1 MSIEFTPK
9 LRVEINDDT
18 LYEFGHERIYDDAD
32 GSLGKIL
39 AEKYDNDMGY
49 YFYQYEQKNGPQPF
63 SFWQSVFEDFGNV
76 KMVEGGA
83 YPLFHVLKDGSFVM
97 ELSLIAKSS
106 HESFNVQMSNM
117 NANTILQLLDIDN
130 SEGMGSISPLALLRK
145 IESVKGSK
153 MLQEFTR
160 PDEDG
165 PRTYGGGID
174 VNYLESKLLQLESLA
189 DFCIQNECNI
199 TWS

>member
-1 MSIEFTPK
+1 MSIEFRPK
-9 LRVEINDDT
+9 MSTVVNDDT

-39 AEKYDNDMGY
+39 ADKYDNDMGY

-63 SFWQSVFEDFGNV
+63 SFWRSVFNDFGNV

-83 YPLFHVLKDGSFVM
+83 YPLFHVLKDGTFIM
-97 ELSLIAKSS
+97 ELSLMAKSS

-117 NANTILQLLDIDN
+117 NANTIFQLLSMDN
-130 SEGMGSISPLALLRK
+130 SDGMGSISPLALLRK
-145 IESVKGSK
+145 IESVKGSR
-153 MLQEFTR
+153 MLEEFTR

-165 PRTYGGGID
+165 PRVYGGGID
-174 VNYLESKLLQLESLA
+174 VNYLNRKLLELEALA
-189 DFCIQNECNI
+189 DFCIREECDI
-199 TWS
+199 KWG

>member
-18 LYEFGHERIYDDAD
+18 LYEFGHERIYNDAD

-39 AEKYDNDMGY
+39 ADKYDNDMGY
-49 YFYQYEQKNGPQPF
+49 YFHQYEQKNGPQPF

-83 YPLFHVLKDGSFVM
+83 YPLFHVLKDGTFVM

-106 HESFNVQMSNM
+106 HKSVNVQMSSA
-117 NANTILQLLDIDN
+117 NAKTIFQLLN
-130 SEGMGSISPLALLRK
+130 LNNNAGMGSISPLALLRK
-145 IESVKGSK
+145 IESVKGSR
-153 MLQEFTR
+153 MLEEFTR
-160 PDEDG
+160 PDENES
-165 PRTYGGGID
+165 RTFGDGID
-174 VNYLESKLLQLESLA
+174 VNYLNYMLMQLEALA
-189 DFCIQNECNI
+189 DFCIKEECDVK
-199 TWS
+199 WD

>member
-39 AEKYDNDMGY
+39 ADKYDNDMGY

-63 SFWQSVFEDFGNV
+63 SFWRSVFNDFGNV

-83 YPLFHVLKDGSFVM
+83 YPLFHVLKDGTFIM
-97 ELSLIAKSS
+97 ELSLMAKSP
-106 HESFNVQMSNM
+106 HESANVQMSNM
-117 NANTILQLLDIDN
+117 NANTIFQLLNLDN
-130 SEGMGSISPLALLRK
+130 SDGMGSISPLALLRK
-145 IESVKGSK
+145 IESVKGSR
-153 MLQEFTR
+153 MLEEFTR

-174 VNYLESKLLQLESLA
+174 VNYLNRKLLELEALA
-189 DFCIQNECNI
+189 DFCIREECDI
-199 TWS
+199 QWG

>member
-63 SFWQSVFEDFGNV
+63 SFWQSVFEDFGDV

-83 YPLFHVLKDGSFVM
+83 YPLFHVLKDGTFVM

-117 NANTILQLLDIDN
+117 NANTIFQLLGIDN
-130 SEGMGSISPLALLRK
+130 SDGMGSISPLALLRK
-145 IESVKGSK
+145 IEGVKGSR
-153 MLQEFTR
+153 MLEEFTR

>member
-83 YPLFHVLKDGSFVM
+83 YPLFHVLKDGTFVM
-97 ELSLIAKSS
+97 ELTLIAKSP
-106 HESFNVQMSNM
+106 HESVNVQMSST
-117 NANTILQLLDIDN
+117 NAKIIFQLLNLDN
-130 SEGMGSISPLALLRK
+130 NASMRSISPLALLRK
-145 IESVKGSK
+145 IESVKGSRI
-153 MLQEFTR
+153 LEEFTR

-165 PRTYGGGID
+165 PRVYGGGID
-174 VNYLESKLLQLESLA
+174 VNYLNRKLLELEALA
-189 DFCIQNECNI
+189 DFCIREECDVK
-199 TWS
+199 WS